1 MFVGKLS
8 AENFTCWYRQ
18 MCKLGYTVNIV
29 LFFVPVLPF
38 FILSYLAV
46 LLVIGHYTTL
56 RSYARNR
63 CLVSDLQI
71 GV

>member
-1 MFVGKLS
+1 
-8 AENFTCWYRQ
+8 

-56 RSYARNR
+56 RSYACNR
-63 CLVSDLQI
+63 SLVSDLQI